1 MKRFHKALLT
11 AAACAALLISAQ
23 AAEPQDVLQTV
34 LPAVQQEWQSTGT
47 VSTTYFSGDDYLMQL
62 SSLVPEKHLYTVILS
77 TTDDS
82 GYSFRKCG
90 VFDPQTGKLVVPLE
104 YDSIEATLDGELVL
118 CQWGTD
124 SPRYWFAD
132 AAGALTQIDLPTGYT
147 DLLPDRSG
155 LFILSKLV
163 LKPMTDVKM
172 PETTEGNVTQ
182 YAIADRDMNII
193 RDNIDGGDSHYD
205 LWPPEYT
212 NGVFIIQ
219 TGGTQWETGMA
230 YRGCNG
236 TFGLIDKTGN
246 WIGRHDYQSLS
257 WADQHFVARR
267 NGKYY
272 LLDGKGGETPV
283 TVPMEMYRYS
293 SWAKKEADAAQ
304 THDIETRFA
313 YPQLDITRAKFTE
326 LTMQL
331 YRTIYPDRE
340 VPQSDKQ
347 FSDCEDAE
355 IQSDVQNAVALGIVN
370 GYEDGTFRPYRTI
383 SREEAA
389 AMLNR
394 LYTALGGTVDTVSGE
409 TYADDAQIDDWARD
423 SVYAMREKNIMT
435 GKQDNKFCPKD
446 GYTAEQA
453 VVTMERM
460 YQAER

>member
-34 LPAVQQEWQSTGT
+34 LPVVQQEWQSTGT

-62 SSLVPEKHLYTVILS
+62 SSLMPEKHFYTVTLLMED
-77 TTDDS
+77 TS
-82 GYSFRKCG
+82 GASIYKCG
-90 VFDPQTGKLVVPLE
+90 VFDPQTGKMVVPLE
-104 YDSIEATLDGELVL
+104 YDSIEATPDGELL
-118 CQWGTD
+118 LGQWDDD
-124 SPRYWFAD
+124 SSRCWFAD
-132 AAGALTQIDLPTGYT
+132 DTGAQTQIELPAGYT
-147 DLLPDRSG
+147 DLLPDSSG
-155 LFILSKLV
+155 LFILSKIV
-163 LKPMTDVKM
+163 RKPMRDSNM
-172 PETTEGNVTQ
+172 PETMEGNVTQ
-182 YAIADRDMNII
+182 YAIADRNMNII
-193 RDNIDGGDSHYD
+193 RDNIDGGASGPSI
-205 LWPPEYT
+205 WPPKYT
-212 NGVFIIQ
+212 NGAFIIQ
-219 TGGTQWETGMA
+219 TGSTQWEYGTA
-230 YRGCNG
+230 YSACNG
-236 TFGLIDKTGN
+236 TFGLIDKNGN

-257 WADQHFVARR
+257 WADQHFVAQR

-293 SWAKKEADAAQ
+293 SWAEKEVEAAQ

-331 YRTIYPDRE
+331 YRAIYPDRE

-370 GYEDGTFRPYRTI
+370 GYEDGTFRPFQTI

-394 LYTALGGTVDTVSGE
+394 LYTAFGGTVDTVSGE

-460 YQAER
+460 YQAVR

>member
-1 MKRFHKALLT
+1 MKQFHKALLT

-34 LPAVQQEWQSTGT
+34 LPAVQQEWQSTGAIR
-47 VSTTYFSGDDYLMQL
+47 TTSFSGEDYSVQMKL
-62 SSLVPEKHLYTVILS
+62 LVPQKQLYSVILS

-90 VFDPQTGKLVVPLE
+90 VFDPQTGKMVVPLE
-104 YDSIEATLDGELVL
+104 YDSIEATPDGELL
-118 CQWGTD
+118 LGQWNDD
-124 SPRYWFAD
+124 SSRCWFAD
-132 AAGALTQIDLPTGYT
+132 DTGAQTQIELPAGYT
-147 DLLPDRSG
+147 RLSPDSSG
-155 LFILSKLV
+155 LFILSKIV
-163 LKPMTDVKM
+163 RKPMRDSNM
-172 PETTEGNVTQ
+172 PEITEGNVTQ
-182 YAIADRDMNII
+182 YAIADRNMNII
-193 RDNIDGGDSHYD
+193 RDNIDGGASGPSI
-205 LWPPEYT
+205 WPPEYT
-212 NGVFIIQ
+212 NGAFIIQ
-219 TGGTQWETGMA
+219 TGSTQWEYGTA
-230 YRGCNG
+230 YSSCNG

-347 FSDCEDAE
+347 FSDCGDAE

-394 LYTALGGTVDTVSGE
+394 LYTALGGAVDTVSGE

-460 YQAER
+460 YQSER

>member
-1 MKRFHKALLT
+1 MKRFHKMLLSIAIGGT
-11 AAACAALLISAQ
+11 LLISAQ

-62 SSLVPEKHLYTVILS
+62 SSLMPEKHFYTVTLLMED
-77 TTDDS
+77 TS
-82 GYSFRKCG
+82 GASIYKCG
-90 VFDPQTGKLVVPLE
+90 VFDPQTGKMVVPLE
-104 YDSIEATLDGELVL
+104 YDSIEATPDGELL
-118 CQWGTD
+118 LGQWDDD

-132 AAGALTQIDLPTGYT
+132 AAGVLMQIELPAGYT

-193 RDNIDGGDSHYD
+193 RDNIDGGDDQYA

-212 NGVFIIQ
+212 NGAFIIQ
-219 TGGTQWETGMA
+219 TGGTQWKIAKA
-230 YRGCNG
+230 YSSCNG

-331 YRTIYPDRE
+331 YRAIYPDKE
-340 VPQSDKQ
+340 VPQTDKQ

-355 IQSDVQNAVALGIVN
+355 IQSDVQKAVALGIVN

-394 LYTALGGTVDTVSGE
+394 LYTALGGTVDTTSDS
-409 TYADDAQIDDWARD
+409 TYADDAQIGDWAHD
-423 SVYAMREKNIMT
+423 SVYAVREINIMN
-435 GKQDNKFCPKD
+435 GKLDNKFCPKD

-460 YQAER
+460 YQALK